1 MGGADLH
8 NITTKVI
15 DLCNNFNC
23 ENKLNIIFDVIIG
36 KSNKN
41 YIQIKDKFKIKKF

>member
-15 DLCNNFNC
+15 DLCNNFN
-23 ENKLNIIFDVIIG
+23 NDNNLNIIFDVIIG

-41 YIQIKDKFKIKKF
+41 YIVSNQ